1 MFIVESTMDLYSFIK
16 SMCIRALLTRVFDD
30 QAGPVVYESITIIYE
45 DVRCA
50 LKIAAEDEKK

>member
-1 MFIVESTMDLYSFIK
+1 MDLYSFIK